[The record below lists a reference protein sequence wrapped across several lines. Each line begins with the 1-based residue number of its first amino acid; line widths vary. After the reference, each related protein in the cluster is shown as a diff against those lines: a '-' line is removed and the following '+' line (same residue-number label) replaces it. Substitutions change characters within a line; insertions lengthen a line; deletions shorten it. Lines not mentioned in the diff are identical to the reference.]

1 MWAAGSEPAEQDI
14 RMKNTITA
22 QIRALQTMAPQ
33 QLASSYEALFGRPP
47 RVRNAA
53 WLRRQVAWQLQARE
67 LGGLS
72 DRAKAR
78 LDELVARIDLPLG
91 GATPPRPRATLR
103 QEPKNPLIGTT
114 LVREWHGQQLRV
126 EVRDNGFE
134 WNGALYRSLSAVAKA
149 VTGAAWNGRL
159 FFGLVQRRAAQ

>member
-72 DRAKAR
+72 DRAGRKHSYIRPTDDEAR
-78 LDELVARIDLPLG
+78 QAIEAEILWQLG
-91 GATPPRPRATLR
+91 ERP
-103 QEPKNPLIGTT
+103 EFVP
-114 LVREWHGQQLRV
+114 
-126 EVRDNGFE
+126 
-134 WNGALYRSLSAVAKA
+134 
-149 VTGAAWNGRL
+149 
-159 FFGLVQRRAAQ
+159 

>member
-1 MWAAGSEPAEQDI
+1 MWAAGSEPAEHDI

-91 GATPPRPRATLR
+91 GTPPPRPRPTLR
-103 QEPKNPLIGTT
+103 PQPMNPLVGTT
-114 LVREWHGQQLRV
+114 LVREWHGQQIRV
-126 EVRDNGFE
+126 EVRDNGFV
-134 WNGALYRSLSAVAKA
+134 WNGTVFKSLSAVAREI
-149 VTGAAWNGRL
+149 TGTNWNGRL